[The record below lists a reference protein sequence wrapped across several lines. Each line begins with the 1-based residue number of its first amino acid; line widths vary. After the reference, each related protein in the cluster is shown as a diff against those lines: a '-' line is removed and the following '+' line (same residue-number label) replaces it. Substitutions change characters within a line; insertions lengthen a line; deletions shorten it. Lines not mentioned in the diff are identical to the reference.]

1 MPSPADKVIAELDT
15 LPDPMADLSPADRVL
30 AEKGLYLD
38 YDTPAPRQAYH
49 YDEANDTGLI
59 GEMYGRFTR
68 DAAGAAASLP
78 ELLGTWA
85 FNLERKLQLGGGFK
99 ELETPEDTFLHGIVG
114 KSIRDAADYITPTPS
129 VRYRDHWLADFAG
142 GVGTVGGYLVGSK
155 GAGAGARSALGG
167 SKAIAARHAAKVAQ
181 SPAISKA
188 GLGYRITPAQA
199 AAANQSAVAQGV
211 AKTMHRTALAGGAA
225 QGMAMSGME
234 GWNDAYL
241 TLLAKAKAE
250 GRDKLTEEE
259 LDQAWLSMAHNMP
272 AGLTES
278 LGATA
283 MAARLFS
290 RIDRST
296 KGAWGRGWR
305 HITKTTAQGA
315 LTEAAQESF
324 QTAWL
329 NLGAAHVAKYQEDRD
344 AFENLMHSATLGAS
358 VGGFFGLLVG
368 VVGRKGRLQQQITDL
383 ENSEQRLRESGN
395 DSTAD
400 VVARQAE
407 RMRQQ
412 LAEGTE
418 PDAAEA
424 LDAEREAHE
433 AEAAEAGIDLSD
445 AFPVVQE
452 AEGETDSAVETA
464 LAGDTRTV
472 EPVAEPITDPIAG
485 PIADPMD
492 DFAEAADAELDA
504 LEDAE
509 ATTETASEV
518 AAEEDAKAT
527 QPKRKPMTPEQRRR
541 QEQGPDVL
549 DWIEDTGSPIPVP
562 PRSVRV
568 KGGGRRPG
576 KLATGHA
583 HDQIEST
590 LGVKDPGKSKWG
602 TRVQDGKGN
611 LDQVVDLY
619 NRQHGTELDEDGF
632 LDLVSEAITR
642 RRNFSAESKA
652 RREQQETDIQFE
664 QEIREGDGP
673 AAKDTIPTQEL
684 VVGDEFT
691 LNGEKFEVVGF
702 DPDTDTITVQD
713 GRKFGRQ
720 QLRDEGVVK
729 VDKGSLESD
738 GEVDGI
744 GADWDAALPDAQA
757 QQEAQEETQEAA
769 QGEAE
774 TTAETEVGGVRFING
789 GVDMDSDLVALV
801 QDKVSKGMAKAMNK
815 LGLSEGAMHIEL
827 RPGGDPN
834 TSGIFA
840 EPDEAGNLD
849 KIVIHPE
856 VFGAHLQR
864 IKALNVPFI
873 LNEEIFHQIQNRA
886 IHKEWLESGQT
897 VPFLEFRQQYLRNVE
912 AEMDADE
919 KKRIE
924 LVYMGQAKMDGV
936 AMKPESIVMEG
947 TRMAFQGK
955 LFGAITEATAGVR
968 PKLTAFIELL
978 VRYIRGIGPS
988 KALQAELDKAVK
1000 VLGQMRKAQKA
1011 ADGRAQRKQKA
1022 KAAPEAAP
1030 ATDYTAEQ
1038 EAAIEEAINKA
1049 VNSVAADPQM
1059 RDDLK
1064 GPAAERVAKD
1074 LREGKVDVDKPAQL
1088 FNSAKA
1094 GAVDAIR
1101 KSTAQKRGGGA
1112 VDASLEAESD
1122 EGTTL
1127 GERTEDATAE
1137 GADMGARRS
1146 VLREQLGEVFDQ
1158 LTAEEQQVLE
1168 VAAEG
1173 ASTREGAKRIGVKS
1187 AQTYS
1192 ARLRAAQAKAQ
1203 DLLADKDITGAQD
1216 FAAAPEGEGVD
1227 ADVKLD
1233 KQIIREN
1240 LEKGLYN
1247 AEVLPERIA
1256 QEISGSGEGST
1267 ILAAENVAR
1276 RSHRSIQQDHEE
1288 FADGP
1293 RGTAISA
1300 AQSIGK
1306 QARPLEDAAL
1316 AEWAEQQGIL
1326 YSDANKKEF
1335 IDEWGTQG
1343 ERGGVESIVIFND
1356 DTQRWTK
1363 INNLLMHS
1371 SQTEF
1376 LHRLA
1381 IHNYL
1386 FPNESYKLEGY
1397 VWQDNKSW
1405 RSDTPLGVMTDG
1417 GKPQLL
1423 PVISQPNVKHV
1434 GDEVSILES
1443 TAVLEA
1449 LGGKWDSV
1457 EGGFVFEDG
1466 GFLIG
1471 DAHEENVLRRE
1482 NDSLAFIDTDIRLL
1496 LSQKNDRL
1504 RAFAEGESEVEG
1516 DAAPAP
1522 DSDFETDTDPTSEQ
1536 EQMVLGLK
1544 DGEEA
1549 IPPDINVPV
1558 WEKFKALMRGEWS
1571 GTDKLRR
1578 VGLGG
1583 LADRIELYEAK
1594 RGEFSGKLLET
1605 MRQWAKPLSRE
1616 QIVEAHREALEYF
1629 AVREDYGGSLES
1641 NTLRRKLEEAK
1652 RDRDKARRKRDES
1665 DAAQRDALD
1674 PTELEARQQAVA
1686 DADAKV
1692 QRLKRELDQRVAQ
1705 EQRDAESRANAV
1717 LAELSDTATD
1727 LVRIMGDTSE
1737 QTGAMADSLGIKVQL
1752 PNGAWRRMVNLG
1764 RKHFPRVF
1772 SDEVV
1777 DAINN
1782 PAKFPEL
1789 YAKLQGAL
1797 VDGGYALDAKE
1808 AEKMLLD
1815 MQHEGEMAGASF
1827 LANAEMARGMRLP
1840 AEFYSTSPDT
1850 YFNFVNRFA
1859 DRAAQIHAFG
1869 QSTNTSNDA
1878 FDTALKASKRSDQE
1892 TRDFIKLVRGAVYR
1906 IRPKGNNKFY
1916 QRLQTFTTGGFLS
1929 GPFTAI
1935 RDVASGVALSAE
1947 TFGALNTAR
1956 AMWQTFGG
1964 HTKAAGRNL
1973 LRIKDGDFKW
1983 YQFQNFES
1991 SPDIEAALRLGAVR
2005 EDFVEAM
2012 LLDERINDPNATD
2025 KLLLEGTNKAL
2036 AFKRSMDSLARVTT
2050 LVASVH
2056 WLRTTQSLSR
2066 NNPEGRRFKQRVAA
2080 LKRLG
2085 IKGDAVA
2092 GLLAGDVKAEE
2103 DFARKAV
2110 AEKQYTYSITQ
2121 HPLFLA
2127 SPDSTTKIFFQ
2138 FQRWTFQR
2146 GRDLLK
2152 NVILPATHGT
2162 KVGGERVRDFAPV
2175 LRFAAAAALTGELL
2189 SLLRE
2194 WLTDKERRE
2203 ALNEEI
2209 ANADDTKAALIV
2221 DRVWKDMVMSGGLGL
2236 LGDYGTMAYELTDRG
2251 PRWRDPLAPPAVNLL
2266 KQLRDT
2272 VTSIAQ
2278 QGLNGDAAV
2287 RELGKWINTLPPVNQ
2302 LYGFSKGMT
2311 RRVMPDLVPVHAAT
2325 RDRNFVRT
2333 LARRFG
2339 EEHDLDV
2346 EGSGGSFAK
2355 DEFTEQKKQLE
2366 EALLTGDIAEARE
2379 IKQSLLDDGMEL
2391 TAIRSSVRMRH
2402 PIRIGMVTKP
2412 ELRRKFM
2419 RWAKQRVPSSVERIE
2434 RTQKTYE
2441 LTARRLGLF

>member
-1 MPSPADKVIAELDT
+1 
-15 LPDPMADLSPADRVL
+15 
-30 AEKGLYLD
+30 
-38 YDTPAPRQAYH
+38 
-49 YDEANDTGLI
+49 
-59 GEMYGRFTR
+59 
-68 DAAGAAASLP
+68 
-78 ELLGTWA
+78 
-85 FNLERKLQLGGGFK
+85 
-99 ELETPEDTFLHGIVG
+99 
-114 KSIRDAADYITPTPS
+114 
-129 VRYRDHWLADFAG
+129 
-142 GVGTVGGYLVGSK
+142 
-155 GAGAGARSALGG
+155 
-167 SKAIAARHAAKVAQ
+167 
-181 SPAISKA
+181 
-188 GLGYRITPAQA
+188 
-199 AAANQSAVAQGV
+199 
-211 AKTMHRTALAGGAA
+211 
-225 QGMAMSGME
+225 
-234 GWNDAYL
+234 
-241 TLLAKAKAE
+241 
-250 GRDKLTEEE
+250 
-259 LDQAWLSMAHNMP
+259 
-272 AGLTES
+272 
-278 LGATA
+278 
-283 MAARLFS
+283 
-290 RIDRST
+290 
-296 KGAWGRGWR
+296 
-305 HITKTTAQGA
+305 
-315 LTEAAQESF
+315 
-324 QTAWL
+324 
-329 NLGAAHVAKYQEDRD
+329 
-344 AFENLMHSATLGAS
+344 
-358 VGGFFGLLVG
+358 
-368 VVGRKGRLQQQITDL
+368 
-383 ENSEQRLRESGN
+383 
-395 DSTAD
+395 
-400 VVARQAE
+400 
-407 RMRQQ
+407 
-412 LAEGTE
+412 
-418 PDAAEA
+418 
-424 LDAEREAHE
+424 
-433 AEAAEAGIDLSD
+433 
-445 AFPVVQE
+445 
-452 AEGETDSAVETA
+452 
-464 LAGDTRTV
+464 
-472 EPVAEPITDPIAG
+472 
-485 PIADPMD
+485 MD

-504 LEDAE
+504 LEEAE
-509 ATTETASEV
+509 ATDADAPLNLDDPDAVDAAIKEGKAVLHYIEERLKDPTNLRVEEIKHLRALRAEAQEKLKRIEEAQTE
-518 AAEEDAKAT
+518 AAAGVEPEAK
-527 QPKRKPMTPEQRRR
+527 KRKPMTPEQRRQ

-652 RREQQETDIQFE
+652 QREQQETDIQFQ

-673 AAKDTIPTQEL
+673 AAKETIPTQEL

-691 LNGEKFEVVGF
+691 LNGEKFEVVDF

-720 QLRDEGVVK
+720 QLRDEGMVK

-744 GADWDAALPDAQA
+744 GADWDAALQDTQA
-757 QQEAQEETQEAA
+757 EQETQEDT
-769 QGEAE
+769 QEEVEATNE
-774 TTAETEVGGVRFING
+774 IEVGGVRFING
-789 GVDMDSDLVALV
+789 GVDMGSDLVALV
-801 QDKVSKGMAKAMNK
+801 LDKVSEGMAKAMKK
-815 LGLSEGAMHIEL
+815 LGLSEGTMHIEL

-897 VPFLEFRQQYLRNVE
+897 VPFLEFRQQYLRDVE

-919 KKRIE
+919 KQRIE

-1000 VLGQMRKAQKA
+1000 VLGQMRAAQRAADVRAQK
-1011 ADGRAQRKQKA
+1011 KQKGE
-1022 KAAPEAAP
+1022 AAPVAAPQAAP

-1038 EAAIEEAINKA
+1038 EAAIETAINKA

-1059 RDDLK
+1059 RNDLK

-1074 LREGKVDVDKPAQL
+1074 LREGKVDADKPAQL

-1094 GAVDAIR
+1094 GAVDAVR

-1122 EGTTL
+1122 EGSTL

-1146 VLREQLGEVFDQ
+1146 VLRERLGEVFDQ

-1173 ASTREGAKRIGVKS
+1173 VSTREGAKRIGVKS

-1203 DLLADKDITGAQD
+1203 QLLADKGISGAQDYAPAPEGLSPTEAAEVEAQRKGVIPIRNEQGELLGPNGEPSNLSERDWITVRTPFFKRWFGDWEAVAKRKAINPDSVSKVVDENGEPRVVWRGTQLPMQQTISPTRYEPHDFELDYTKEELIEDGYSDEEAEQQMARSVKYGGNNSIRIGDEIHSKSSGIFGIYFSRVKKYAASYGPSVEGFFLNLKNPIDDNQVGEVSGEYLSSLRNKGVDGLDRARGKEIIAFDSSQAKRTDNLGTFKTTDVRAD

-1522 DSDFETDTDPTSEQ
+1522 DSDFETDTDPTAEQ

-1571 GTDKLRR
+1571 GTDKLRH

-1629 AVREDYGGSLES
+1629 AVREDYGGSLEA

-1956 AMWQTFGG
+1956 AMWQTFAG

-1983 YQFQNFES
+1983 YQFQHYES

-2066 NNPEGRRFKQRVAA
+2066 NNPEGRRFKQRLAA

-2085 IKGDAVA
+2085 IEGDAVA
-2092 GLLAGDVKAEE
+2092 KLLAGDAKAEE

-2221 DRVWKDMVMSGGLGL
+2221 DRLWKDMVMSGGLGL
-2236 LGDYGTMAYELTDRG
+2236 LGDYGTMVYELTDRG

-2302 LYGFSKGMT
+2302 LYGFGKGMT

-2379 IKQSLLDDGMEL
+2379 IKQSLLDDGMKL

-2412 ELRRKFM
+2412 ELRRKFL

-2434 RTQKTYE
+2434 RTRKTYE